1 MSGWL
6 YWLWS
11 WERPRKRGNKLDPFF
26 SFLENR
32 IKKVDSLLCVGLDP
46 HKEDL
51 EELSGQALRD
61 FCLRLVDLTLESAAA
76 YKPNAAFFEA
86 LGPEGLRVLQEVIG
100 YIPDDVPVILD
111 VKRGDISSTAR
122 AYAQAA
128 FQTLG
133 ADAVTVNPYLG
144 RDAVLPFIEDPTK
157 GAFVL
162 CKTSNA
168 GAVEIQ
174 DLQVSP
180 SGKALFVWIAQL
192 VREWNAGDNLG
203 LVVGA
208 TQVESLTSVRDIDPD
223 IWILAPGVGAQGGD
237 LEAAIKA
244 GLREDGLGMLM
255 PISRSISRAEDPAAQ
270 ARKFK
275 EEINAA
281 RDTRSQTRVKPEK
294 DSLTAEQKGI
304 ADQLLEMGCIQF
316 GEFTLKSGQ
325 SSPIYIDLRR
335 LISDPEFLN
344 RIARAYFSMLRE
356 LEFDHLAPLPY
367 AGLPIGST
375 ISQVGRWSMIYS
387 RKEDKNYG
395 TKAQV
400 EGVFSA
406 GDTAVVIDD
415 LITTGGSKL
424 EGIQKL
430 LENGLVVNDI
440 VVLIDR
446 SRDGGQE
453 LINHGY
459 RLHSYLTISE
469 LLDYYQQT
477 GQIDSQL
484 TSQVTRFLGTV

>member
-6 YWLWS
+6 CWLWS
-11 WERPRKRGNKLDPFF
+11 WEKPRKRRCRLDPFF
-26 SFLENR
+26 TFLENR

-46 HKEDL
+46 HPEDL
-51 EELSGQALRD
+51 KELSGQALRD
-61 FCLRLVDLTLESAAA
+61 FCLRLVDLTAESAAA
-76 YKPNAAFFEA
+76 FKPNAAFFESLGGEGFRA
-86 LGPEGLRVLQEVIG
+86 LEEAIG
-100 YIPDDVPVILD
+100 YIPDDIPVILD

-144 RDAVLPFIEDPTK
+144 KDAVMPFIEDPAK

-180 SGKALFVWIAQL
+180 TGQALFVRIAQL
-192 VREWNAGDNLG
+192 VREWNTGDNLG

-208 TQVESLTSVRDIDPD
+208 TQVKSLIRVREFDPE
-223 IWILAPGVGAQGGD
+223 IWILAPGVGAQGGN
-237 LEAAIKA
+237 LGAAIKA

-255 PISRSISRAEDPAAQ
+255 PISRSISRAEDPASQ

-275 EEINAA
+275 EDINAA
-281 RDTRSQTRVKPEK
+281 RDARYQGKIK
-294 DSLTAEQKGI
+294 LAQDSFSAEQKAI

-325 SSPIYIDLRR
+325 VSPIYIDLRR
-335 LISDPEFLN
+335 LISDPAFLN
-344 RIARAYFSMLRE
+344 RIALVYCHLLRK
-356 LEFDHLAPLPY
+356 LDFAHLAPLPY
-367 AGLPIGST
+367 AGLPIASA
-375 ISQVGRWSMIYS
+375 ISLVGGWSMIYS

-400 EGVFSA
+400 EGVFLE
-406 GDTAVVIDD
+406 GDRAVVIDD
-415 LITTGGSKL
+415 LVTTGGSKL

-430 LENGLVVNDI
+430 LENGLEVNDI

-446 SRDGGQE
+446 SQDGGQE
-453 LINHGY
+453 LLSHGY
-459 RLHSYLTISE
+459 NLHSYFTLSG

-477 GQIDSQL
+477 GQIDPGLARQINS
-484 TSQVTRFLGTV
+484 FLGTG